1 MKQPFLLFFLI
12 LFSSVWSQSVEKSI
26 ILKDID
32 SNQPI
37 EDATVYIVKSKQT
50 LLSNSDGMVVF
61 ELKGG
66 SNIIISHTSYV
77 GITVRTST
85 LKERENVVF
94 LKSNLN
100 DLDEIILSK
109 QHPQKILKTLI
120 RNSINQ
126 LAAPARLKVY
136 SREFFKLNG
145 NYSYYTD
152 GLMNFQIFSKS
163 KDFKSNI
170 LVEQNR
176 SFGLVEEEISN
187 NLLGYNFNN
196 IMENYYNFKYLNP
209 LLEPKALKDYDF
221 LIKVYSANKDYY
233 VMSAT
238 PLDNAKGLLDDFKV
252 VYDPVKKIIIE
263 VSSVISPL
271 TLAKSKEKTT
281 VGSKNVYKS
290 IFKTIYRIDGQDYY
304 LMSSKEEIGFE
315 RIDKNKTT
323 EIEVRNYFVTTNFSN
338 QNYSFK
344 ESDVFKDK
352 NLFNKKNKILTDYWN
367 DSGLVPTDEELEI
380 IKSVELRQE

>member
-1 MKQPFLLFFLI
+1 MKRILVVFFLT
-12 LFSSVWSQSVEKSI
+12 FSLTIWSQSVEKSI
-26 ILKDID
+26 ILKDMD

-37 EDATVYIVKSKQT
+37 EDATVYVVKSKQT
-50 LLSNSDGMVVF
+50 LLSNSEGKVTF

-66 SNIIISHTSYV
+66 SNIIISHTSYI
-77 GITVRTST
+77 GTTVRTSV
-85 LKERENVVF
+85 LKERENVVY

-100 DLDEIILSK
+100 DLDEIIVTK
-109 QHPQKILKTLI
+109 QHPQKILKALI
-120 RNSINQ
+120 KNSIDK
-126 LAAPARLKVY
+126 LTAPARLKVY

-145 NYSYYTD
+145 NNSYYND

-163 KDFKSNI
+163 RDFKSNI

-176 SFGLVEEEISN
+176 SYGLIEEEISAD
-187 NLLGYNFNN
+187 LLGYNLNN

-209 LLEPKALKDYDF
+209 ILEQKALKEYDF
-221 LIKVYSANKDYY
+221 LIKVYSANKNYY

-238 PLDNAKGLLDDFKV
+238 PLDNAKGLVDDFKI
-252 VYDPVKKIIIE
+252 VYDPEKKMIIE
-263 VSSVISPL
+263 VSSVISPA
-271 TLAKSKEKTT
+271 TLAKVKDKTA
-281 VGSKNVYKS
+281 VGSKNIYKS
-290 IFKTIYRIDGQDYY
+290 IFKTIYRIDGANYY

-315 RIDKNKTT
+315 RIDKKKTT

-338 QNYSFK
+338 QNYSYK
-344 ESDVFKDK
+344 ESEVFKDK
-352 NLFNKKNKILTDYWN
+352 TLFNIKNKILSDYWN

>member
-1 MKQPFLLFFLI
+1 MKQLPLLFFLI
-12 LFSSVWSQSVEKSI
+12 LFSTSWSQSVEKSI

-37 EDATVYIVKSKQT
+37 EDATVYVAKSKQT
-50 LLSNSDGMVVF
+50 LLSNSEGIVTF

-77 GITVRTST
+77 GVTVRTST
-85 LKERENVVF
+85 LKERENVIF

-109 QHPQKILKTLI
+109 QHPQKILKALI

-126 LAAPARLKVY
+126 LTAPARLKVY

-152 GLMNFQIFSKS
+152 GLMNFQLFSKS

-196 IMENYYNFKYLNP
+196 IMENYYNFKYLEP
-209 LLEPKALKDYDF
+209 LLEPKALKEYDF
-221 LIKVYSANKDYY
+221 IIKVYSSNKNYY
-233 VMSAT
+233 VIMAA
-238 PLDNAKGLLDDFKV
+238 PLDVAKGLLDDFKI
-252 VYDPVKKIIIE
+252 VYDPEKKIIIE
-263 VSSVISPL
+263 VNSIISPL
-271 TLAKSKEKTT
+271 TFARSKEKTSI
-281 VGSKNVYKS
+281 GSKNVYKS
-290 IFKTIYRIDGQDYY
+290 IFKAIYRIDGQDYY

>member
-1 MKQPFLLFFLI
+1 MKRILVVFFLT
-12 LFSSVWSQSVEKSI
+12 FSLTIWSQSVEKSI
-26 ILKDID
+26 ILKDMD

-37 EDATVYIVKSKQT
+37 EDATVYVVKSKQT
-50 LLSNSDGMVVF
+50 LLSNSEGKVTF

-66 SNIIISHTSYV
+66 SNIIISHTSYI
-77 GITVRTST
+77 GTTVRTSV
-85 LKERENVVF
+85 LKERENVVY

-100 DLDEIILSK
+100 DLDEIIVTK
-109 QHPQKILKTLI
+109 QHPQKILKALI
-120 RNSINQ
+120 KNSIDK
-126 LAAPARLKVY
+126 LTAPARLKVY

-145 NYSYYTD
+145 NNSYYND

-163 KDFKSNI
+163 RDFKSNI

-176 SFGLVEEEISN
+176 SYGLIEEEISAD
-187 NLLGYNFNN
+187 LLGYNLNN

-209 LLEPKALKDYDF
+209 ILEQKALKEYDF

-238 PLDNAKGLLDDFKV
+238 PQDNAKGLVDDFKI
-252 VYDPVKKIIIE
+252 VYDPEKKMIIE
-263 VSSVISPL
+263 VSSVISPA
-271 TLAKSKEKTT
+271 TLAKVKDKTA
-281 VGSKNVYKS
+281 VGSKNIYKS
-290 IFKTIYRIDGQDYY
+290 IFKTIYRIDGANYY

-315 RIDKNKTT
+315 RIDKKKTT

-338 QNYSFK
+338 QNYSYK
-344 ESDVFKDK
+344 ESEVFKDK
-352 NLFNKKNKILTDYWN
+352 TLFNKKNEILTDYWN